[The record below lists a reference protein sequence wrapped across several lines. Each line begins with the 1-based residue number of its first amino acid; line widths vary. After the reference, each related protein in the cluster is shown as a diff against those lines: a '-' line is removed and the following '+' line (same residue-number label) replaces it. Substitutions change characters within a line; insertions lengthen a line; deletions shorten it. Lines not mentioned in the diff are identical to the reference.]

1 MKSAYKLAAALPLLG
16 LLAPALYVRSETP
29 AAAAAP
35 LEEQPAAPP
44 TIKYPSHIDAGHSAP
59 PAGALS
65 NPYKG
70 DQDTAAAGVGL
81 FASMNCDGCHGGG
94 ASGFAAPSLADGRWR
109 YGDSEEEIFQS
120 IYYGRPKG
128 MPAFGG
134 VLGGDGIWILV
145 TYLKSLPVPD
155 NKTQSWETQALAP
168 SIVPVAAIA
177 AEPAAAPAVAG
188 AEGLLKKYVCIA
200 CHQADAKTVGPAY
213 KEVAAKYRGSED
225 AEEML
230 FDKVKNGGVGV
241 WGQVPM
247 PPNATVPDA
256 ELHAMITWIL
266 AVN

>member
-1 MKSAYKLAAALPLLG
+1 
-16 LLAPALYVRSETP
+16 
-29 AAAAAP
+29 
-35 LEEQPAAPP
+35 
-44 TIKYPSHIDAGHSAP
+44 
-59 PAGALS
+59 
-65 NPYKG
+65 
-70 DQDTAAAGVGL
+70 
-81 FASMNCDGCHGGG
+81 MNCDGCHGGG

-134 VLGGDGIWILV
+134 VLGADGIWILV